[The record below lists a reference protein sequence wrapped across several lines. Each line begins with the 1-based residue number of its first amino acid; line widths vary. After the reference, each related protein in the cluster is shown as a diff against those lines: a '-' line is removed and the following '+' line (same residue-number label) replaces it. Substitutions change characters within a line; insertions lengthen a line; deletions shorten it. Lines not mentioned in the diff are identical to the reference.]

1 MANDTKILLAVSGY
15 VAFMEEQELAPN
27 SQKTY
32 QTAIAK
38 YFSEFDEL
46 NNENFRIWKAELEKK
61 YVPDTVQLY
70 LTAVRHYAKFQGTL
84 LSVKSPKVQHTNS
97 VENVISDDDYCY
109 LMDRLFDEERQWYYN
124 ILILAKTGARISEA
138 VKLRKRDFTKGYACF
153 KSKGK
158 MRKILIPRCLRMELE
173 SYLYYL
179 KPEDF
184 VIRAKQERFHN
195 SKPMND
201 SSFRSALYRF
211 SKRYGIDR
219 TVMHPH
225 SFRHHF
231 AIKVYE
237 STGNISFVS
246 DMLGHSSINT
256 TAIYTR
262 MSSNQ
267 QQKMLD
273 SALNW

>member
-1 MANDTKILLAVSGY
+1 VNEPKIILDLTGY
-15 VAFMEEQELAPN
+15 LAFMQEEELTPRTQMTYINAVAGYFEEFGELTKEN
-27 SQKTY
+27 VLAWKT
-32 QTAIAK
+32 
-38 YFSEFDEL
+38 EL
-46 NNENFRIWKAELEKK
+46 SKRCSAS
-61 YVPDTVQLY
+61 TVNLY
-70 LTAVRHYAKFQGTL
+70 LSAIRHYAKFQEKAIP
-84 LSVKSPKVQHTNS
+84 VKSLKVQRINS
-97 VENVISDDDYCY
+97 VENVISDDDYRY
-109 LMDRLFDEERQWYYN
+109 LMDMLFDEERQWYYN

-138 VKLRKRDFTKGYACF
+138 VRLRKRDFMKGYARF
-153 KSKGK
+153 ESKGK
-158 MRKILIPRCLRMELE
+158 VRKIIIPSCLKRELE

-184 VIRAKQERFHN
+184 VIRAKSAKWSGLEPMQTASFYNALQRF
-195 SKPMND
+195 
-201 SSFRSALYRF
+201 A
-211 SKRYGIDR
+211 KRYGIAPE
-219 TVMHPH
+219 VMHPH